1 MITLEEDETM
11 IDANVLSNISC
22 RCVVDRK
29 IHTSTRVIQLLLYFS
44 VFVFVVIGMY
54 GGFLWL
60 IPTLGTLFFAWYF
73 MGEHRVS
80 YEYQLDGYD
89 LVIRRL
95 SGSRFNPINIEFAH
109 LDLRQLIVISDQ
121 FTPQLGEGET
131 LFNAAG
137 KENRVTY
144 YTSAQDPDK
153 PSCVLYAH
161 GIGAEE
167 GMIVRVYL
175 QPSSQLL
182 YCLNKLCPDKVF
194 THADLI

>member
-1 MITLEEDETM
+1 MALNPEIASITYRQSVIRKLTMLQKVVLCLLFVCVAIFTFLGTMWGAIMI
-11 IDANVLSNISC
+11 VPS
-22 RCVVDRK
+22 
-29 IHTSTRVIQLLLYFS
+29 
-44 VFVFVVIGMY
+44 
-54 GGFLWL
+54 
-60 IPTLGTLFFAWYF
+60 LGTLFFAWYYK
-73 MGEHRVS
+73 GVVSVS

-121 FTPQLGEGET
+121 FTPQLAEGET

-144 YTSAQDPDK
+144 YTSARNPDK

-161 GIGAEE
+161 GVGEEE